1 MLAIER
7 RREIISRLTLDG
19 KVIVSELA
27 KDFGVT
33 EETIRRDLEKL
44 DKDGIASKTYG
55 GAVSK
60 RSSGLDLPY
69 SIREG
74 VNVEEKQLIADCIAE
89 LIEDGERLMVDSS
102 STALYVIKKIKDKK
116 NLTIITNSVKILLEL
131 ADKQDWTVL
140 STGGVLKRGALSLTG
155 SSAEKMIRSYHVDT
169 AICSCKGLDITLGVT
184 DSNENDSLIKQAMI
198 ASAERRILAVDSEK
212 FDRKSFVKVCDV
224 AGVDVIATDCP
235 PDEKWV
241 KYCEDADILLAFSNT
256 DRKE

>member
-1 MLAIER
+1 M
-7 RREIISRLTLDG
+7 DG

-44 DKDGIASKTYG
+44 DRDGIASKTYG

-69 SIREG
+69 SVRES
-74 VNVEEKQLIADCIAE
+74 VNVEEKQAIADCIAD

-102 STALYVIKKIKDKK
+102 STALYVIKRIKDKK

-140 STGGVLKRGALSLTG
+140 STGGVLKKGALSLTG

-198 ASAERRILAVDSEK
+198 GSAERRILAVDSEK

-224 AGVDVIATDCP
+224 ADIDVIATDCH
-235 PDEKWV
+235 PDEKWI
-241 KYCEDADILLAFSNT
+241 KYCEDADIRLAFSNT